1 MSKRARCSFCGSS
14 ENEVSKLFS
23 GIDGAL
29 ICDRCIE
36 SCYDILEL
44 SKEHIK
50 SALPA
55 ELSEETLLTPK
66 EIKEKLDE
74 YVIGQDETKKFL
86 QLLCIIIIKE
96 FWIMQK
102 ELMKIV

>member
-1 MSKRARCSFCGSS
+1 MSKKARCSFCGST

-36 SCYDILEL
+36 SCFDILEL
-44 SKEHIK
+44 SNEKMGEK
-50 SALPA
+50 LP
-55 ELSEETLLTPK
+55 EDISPDSLLTPK

-74 YVIGQDETKKFL
+74 YEIGQDETKKIL
-86 QLLCIIIIKE
+86 SVADI
-96 FWIMQK
+96 
-102 ELMKIV
+102 